1 MIATLIPV
9 GIVALLV
16 GMALGTGRR
25 GLTMLPESPVRG
37 IVIVR
42 WTRFHRLMARHP
54 RDYDSSGH
62 LGAWGLNARSLHD
75 AGLVDAPKKVTVG
88 RDVGIWSGEWK
99 KPLTKDKFLTS
110 LPLQSRAFE
119 LATQKLVP
127 AASPLVGTIVDGKP
141 ASLSGLL
148 GVGHVAGAAGLVDWV
163 KNPVSRKKFARTT
176 ETFNLTNGV
185 F

>member
-1 MIATLIPV
+1 MITTLIPV
-9 GIVALLV
+9 GLIALLV
-16 GMALGTGRR
+16 GAALGTGRR

-37 IVIVR
+37 IVIIR
-42 WTRFHRLMARHP
+42 WRRFHRLMARHP
-54 RDYDSSGH
+54 RGYDLSGH
-62 LGAWGLNARSLHD
+62 LGAWGMNARSLHD

-88 RDVGIWSGEWK
+88 RDVGVWSGEWRA
-99 KPLTKDKFLTS
+99 PLTKGKFLAS

-127 AASPLVGTIVDGKP
+127 TATPLVGTLVDGKP

-148 GVGHVAGAAGLVDWV
+148 GVGHMAGAAGVVDWV
-163 KNPVSRKKFARTT
+163 KNPASRKKFAKTT
-176 ETFNLTNGV
+176 ETFNLTNGI

>member
-1 MIATLIPV
+1 
-9 GIVALLV
+9 
-16 GMALGTGRR
+16 
-25 GLTMLPESPVRG
+25 MLPESPVRG

-54 RDYDSSGH
+54 RNYDSAGH
-62 LGAWGLNARSLHD
+62 LGSWGMNARSLHD
-75 AGLVDAPKKVTVG
+75 AGLIDAPKKVTVG

-99 KPLTKDKFLTS
+99 KPLTKDKFLAS
-110 LPLQSRAFE
+110 LPMQSRAFE

-127 AASPLVGTIVDGKP
+127 AAAPLVGAIVDGKP

-148 GVGHVAGAAGLVDWV
+148 GVGHVAGAAGMADWV
-163 KNPVSRKKFARTT
+163 KNPASRAKFKRTT
-176 ETFNLTNGV
+176 ETFNLTNGI